1 MTIQDH
7 QISADTWLDVLLY
20 YRGADHQKQ
29 AALALLHAIRELP
42 GSECLL
48 HENAHWL
55 EIYRSR
61 DKLCR
66 SFMNPDGQ

>member
-1 MTIQDH
+1 MAIRDH
-7 QISADTWLDVLLY
+7 QISSDTWLNVLLY

-42 GSECLL
+42 GAECLL
-48 HENAHWL
+48 HENAEWL

-61 DKLCR
+61 DKLVH
-66 SFMNPDGQ
+66 SFLCPDGQ

>member
-1 MTIQDH
+1 MAIRDH
-7 QISADTWLDVLLY
+7 QISSDTWLDVLLY

-29 AALALLHAIRELP
+29 AALALFHAIRELP

-48 HENAHWL
+48 HENAEWL
-55 EIYRSR
+55 EIYHSR

-66 SFMNPDGQ
+66 SFMNPEGQ